1 MSTINA
7 VPFRSTIFYTAAGV
21 PAATGSVLTIGS
33 NGVGGFTTN
42 LGSTM
47 VSIGASTN
55 QTYNNF
61 TNGLYTNTLWGS
73 TLTGLSAITDV
84 VMTPN
89 GQYQLAVQNG
99 SSTIRTSA
107 NSGLT
112 WSSLTGA
119 NGLPA
124 GATAYPQATAS
135 GTPNYTN
142 ISVSATGQ
150 YQLASV
156 SGGLLYVCANG
167 TSASPT
173 FTAAGMGAPNIYLP
187 MENSVTDV
195 VGSSAPVATGT
206 PAYVTG
212 IVGSYAINLANT
224 PAGGT
229 ATRYVRGTWSGAS
242 SLTVSFWMNP
252 QTISSVYQY
261 IFSMYSGA
269 IQIFISNTNVLNC
282 VFPTG
287 TTTGQTV
294 ISTTYTA
301 SVNTWYHLAAI
312 FQTGGI
318 CSFYVNNV
326 LVGTMTNAGGFGTFT
341 QNNTFGLGTY
351 DNAQTN
357 CFNGYIDDVRLY
369 NSAITYS
376 PIVPANWAYTAVS
389 ATGQYMLAAANGGGL
404 FQSSNYGATWIQ
416 VNAVLNGGVWNS
428 LSISASG
435 QYALATTST
444 VTIQPNAASV
454 AANIWSV
461 NGVTWTAS
469 ASSVYLN
476 AAYYLFN
483 TATDNWASSLNT
495 YNSTT
500 GLYAGST
507 TTVTQNVGTISGE
520 WFQIQSSVPLVAS
533 SYSYI
538 PFNMA
543 CTAKTYYILGSNDGA
558 TWYAIQ
564 SASYGATNP
573 CTNGTTQTT
582 PIIMNSSG
590 VQTVVAGATG
600 SLTTVA
606 YATTTTAY
614 TYFRLVGTTTWT
626 GSPAAFLQ
634 YGEFYINFVGGL
646 TYTTN
651 YGQTWSN
658 NYFLGTAESFN
669 ALSGSGQYAL
679 TGTGQT
685 AYLVS
690 NYLGGLST
698 ASYAIAPY
706 NPAILSNLVYF
717 PMNDAVGS
725 TSAADTIYG
734 YSAAVSGTVTF
745 GATGKAGTAATFG
758 GSGHLSL
765 HPSVYSTWNNLTA
778 GTISCWVYP
787 TNNSSL
793 TGSVLF
799 TKQTNGVS
807 TVSQLSIGQY
817 AATTGTAGRVYF
829 SMAHTL
835 FNANCGSTTILALN
849 TWYHIVVT
857 FDGTNV
863 RFYINGALDNTFA
876 TSWALPNNSSPTNI
890 TIGANSDGVTR
901 YTPFTGTIDE
911 FSLWNTAL
919 PLATVQSMYN
929 GGNPVTPPN
938 IIVSASSQTGQYMVI
953 ITQGTT
959 NNVYY
964 SINYGASWTALT
976 IGSTTL
982 TSCAI
987 SADGSYITVSNA
999 TTVYTLNRNTQGFSV
1014 SVGNQAGLTN
1024 QGQNTIAIGDKAG
1037 LVNQTAN
1044 SIILNS
1050 SGSAVNSYSQGFY
1063 VAPIAQAFQSSALT
1077 FPLVGYGS
1085 DNQIV
1090 QSATQFSNS
1099 QSVVYGE
1106 WIQYQLATAS
1116 PITSYTLQGRAAQ
1129 MIRYPVSWIIVGSND
1144 ATTWT
1149 LLDTQTG
1156 TAGWGT
1162 YTLKATTAAYTYYRI
1177 VITQVTS
1184 NSLINI
1190 SGWILNNGTPLF
1202 GASAN
1207 YTIVASGLYNVLQ
1220 YNGATVC
1227 TTTFS
1232 WPNTGVANSLGITSD
1247 ATASASFPPGLLP
1260 TSDGYTKTNAYF
1272 LGFAVTA
1279 GAAYEYN
1286 ASYIAVQGTSTT
1298 ITTTVMGDTNMAGT
1312 LCIMNNS
1319 RVGIGSTNPQ
1329 YSLDVLGTTQI
1340 NGVVPGFG
1348 QPDSTA
1354 LPQNAYATFGQQ
1366 WNVVTG
1372 LSTNVNWSGSAM
1384 SATGQYQTVTVS
1396 GTNSGNN
1403 IYYSTNYGANWTLAT
1418 GFLAN
1423 ANYSK
1428 GATSGSGQYQL
1439 VGISSTSTALYV
1451 SSNYGQTWSATSYT
1465 IGASSFARSS
1475 CLSYNGQYQFN
1486 VQAGSGTGRVTVS
1499 SNYGATFANSSAPA
1513 GEWWGVCCS
1522 STGQYVSACAAVGY
1536 IWYSTNYGSTWTQS
1550 LSISASWIAMCCSAS
1565 GQYQMAVING
1575 AGSIYYSNDYGVNW
1589 TQSNAPAVNWGSIS
1603 CTSTGQYVIANTNGN
1618 YIYYSTN
1625 YGMTWTQSGS
1635 ISTSWTTCVISQNGL
1650 YALAC
1655 VSGTG
1660 AVYSSQLANIGLVT
1674 NGRVGIGIAT
1684 PNAPLHFAN
1693 TIANRRI
1700 ILWEEANNDH
1710 QYYGVGINP
1719 YMLRH
1724 QVSNTGSSH
1733 AFYAATSA
1741 TTSNELMRI
1750 SGNGTVG
1757 IGVTTPAAILSVLFD
1772 GAGVYN
1778 TATWNSG
1785 GWAVFGP
1792 GAGVTSGI
1800 NSSAVGIT
1808 FNTANNYGSL
1818 ISLAP
1823 SYAWKRMYYAAL
1835 DHYFIVNGTQAGYV
1849 NSTGFVNGSDER
1861 EKINIKNVNTEK
1873 SLERILACT
1882 PKTFQRVMD
1891 RTDPM
1896 ISDEVKNKWHIG
1908 LIAQEVLSINP
1919 HCISEWTNQ
1928 DGEARYGINYTDFVT
1943 HLIGSVKEIVKQSTS
1958 QAETIQTHEA
1968 TIAALTATCAALQA
1982 RMEALEARL
1991 T

>member
-84 VMTPN
+84 SMTPN

-124 GATAYPQATAS
+124 S
-135 GTPNYTN
+135 TPVYNT
-142 ISVSATGQ
+142 ISQSATGQ
-150 YQLASV
+150 YVLAGTNA
-156 SGGLLYVCANG
+156 SGLYLSNNA
-167 TSASPT
+167 TLASPT
-173 FTAAGMGAPNIYLP
+173 FTSITVSPYAYLP
-187 MENSVTDV
+187 FDNSVTDTM
-195 VGSSAPVATGT
+195 GNSNPIATGS
-206 PAYVTG
+206 PAYVAG
-212 IVGSYAINLANT
+212 QVGTNAINLANT
-224 PAGGT
+224 AGG
-229 ATRYVRGTWSGAS
+229 APTRYVIGTWTGSPNF
-242 SLTVSFWMNP
+242 TVSFWFNL
-252 QTISSVYQY
+252 QSL
-261 IFSMYSGA
+261 GA
-269 IQIFISNTNVLNC
+269 IQSLFSAYGVLVYLYVNASNVLIWS
-282 VFPTG
+282 FPTG
-287 TTTGQTV
+287 GGVNTTT
-294 ISTTYTA
+294 ITTGSA
-301 SVNTWYHLAAI
+301 LSSNTWYNVSFI
-312 FQTGGI
+312 FQTAGL
-318 CSFYVNNV
+318 CSLYLNNS
-326 LVGTMTNAGGFGTFT
+326 LVGSFTNVSGVGTRT
-341 QNNTFGLGTY
+341 TASYALGTY
-351 DNAQTN
+351 DLPAYGQAL
-357 CFNGYIDDVRLY
+357 NGYIDDFRLY
-369 NSAITYS
+369 NYATTLT
-376 PIVPANWAYTAVS
+376 NWTQTAVS

-404 FQSSNYGATWIQ
+404 FQSSNYGATWTQ
-416 VNAVLNGGVWNS
+416 VNAVLNGGAWNG
-428 LSISASG
+428 LSMSTSG
-435 QYALATTST
+435 QYALATTSAAT
-444 VTIQPNAASV
+444 ITPNLTGLVT
-454 AANIWSV
+454 NIWTT
-461 NGVTWTAS
+461 NGVAWAVS
-469 ASSVYLN
+469 ASSILDSSHPASN
-476 AAYYLFN
+476 AFNNNISGGTVNRWVSLVAY
-483 TATDNWASSLNT
+483 TIG
-495 YNSTT
+495 T
-500 GLYAGST
+500 GAYAGSVST
-507 TTVTQNVGTISGE
+507 TIQGIGAILGE
-520 WFQIQSSVPLVAS
+520 WIQLSSSVPLVLS
-533 SYSYI
+533 SYTGSCGGTI
-538 PFNMA
+538 ATFP
-543 CTAKTYYILGSNDGA
+543 KIYYLVGSNDGS
-558 TWYAIQ
+558 TWFPIQ
-564 SASYGATNP
+564 FANITTTPFTTTYTACSTYLQVNFTG
-573 CTNGTTQTT
+573 TQTL
-582 PIIMNSSG
+582 I
-590 VQTVVAGATG
+590 AGQAG
-600 SLTTVA
+600 RV
-606 YATTTTAY
+606 TTTAY
-614 TYFRLVGTTTWT
+614 PTSTQAYIHFRMVIPNINVGSTVVEINE
-626 GSPAAFLQ
+626 L
-634 YGEFYINFVGGL
+634 YINFVGGL

-651 YGQTWSN
+651 YGQTWIN
-658 NYFLGTAESFN
+658 NDFLSTAESFN
-669 ALSGSGQYAL
+669 TLSGNGQYAL

-685 AYLVS
+685 SYLVS

-698 ASYAIAPY
+698 ASYTIVPY
-706 NPAILSNLVYF
+706 NPAILSNLAYF

-725 TSAADTIYG
+725 TSAADTMYG

-799 TKQTNGVS
+799 VKQSNGVS

-835 FNANCGSTTILALN
+835 FNANCGSTAILALN

-938 IIVSASSQTGQYMVI
+938 IIMSASSQTGQYMVI

-964 SINYGASWTALT
+964 SINYGQSWTGLT
-976 IGSTTL
+976 IGSTAL

-987 SADGSYITVSNA
+987 SSDGSYITVSNA
-999 TTVYTLNRNTQGFSV
+999 TTVFTLNENTQGFSV

-1329 YSLDVLGTTQI
+1329 YSLDVLGTTHI

-1660 AVYSSQLANIGLVT
+1660 AVYSSQLANIGLLT
-1674 NGRVGIGIAT
+1674 NGMVKITPLDSGTATSRIFSCVNTNGYGIYANSSSIGSRGNTLDWYSYDFNLATITTRPVLTMRPEGNVGIG
-1684 PNAPLHFAN
+1684 
-1693 TIANRRI
+1693 
-1700 ILWEEANNDH
+1700 
-1710 QYYGVGINP
+1710 
-1719 YMLRH
+1719 
-1724 QVSNTGSSH
+1724 
-1733 AFYAATSA
+1733 
-1741 TTSNELMRI
+1741 TTSPNTTTLLDVNGI
-1750 SGNGTVG
+1750 SRAIGGFGTNSGSVPGLTTTGTIIHRFRGGSALLSIIGQYSYIYLGFVQWIGN
-1757 IGVTTPAAILSVLFD
+1757 VTSPSVTAIISN
-1772 GAGVYN
+1772 GY
-1778 TATWNSG
+1778 TATIDGNPDITIKSTSLTSNASWNITYLACPG
-1785 GWAVFGP
+1785 YAGP
-1792 GAGVTSGI
+1792 G
-1800 NSSAVGIT
+1800 T
-1808 FNTANNYGSL
+1808 FT
-1818 ISLAP
+1818 P
-1823 SYAWKRMYYAAL
+1823 
-1835 DHYFIVNGTQAGYV
+1835 
-1849 NSTGFVNGSDER
+1849 GF
-1861 EKINIKNVNTEK
+1861 
-1873 SLERILACT
+1873 
-1882 PKTFQRVMD
+1882 
-1891 RTDPM
+1891 
-1896 ISDEVKNKWHIG
+1896 
-1908 LIAQEVLSINP
+1908 
-1919 HCISEWTNQ
+1919 
-1928 DGEARYGINYTDFVT
+1928 
-1943 HLIGSVKEIVKQSTS
+1943 
-1958 QAETIQTHEA
+1958 
-1968 TIAALTATCAALQA
+1968 
-1982 RMEALEARL
+1982 
-1991 T
+1991 